1 MDRVAVVTGANK
13 GIGFEICKQLA
24 SNGVFVVL
32 TARDVNRGNEA
43 IEKLASS
50 GISNVVFHPL
60 DVVDGTSVNLLA
72 DFVKA
77 RFGKLDIL
85 VNNAGVTGATVMNKD
100 LVFTR
105 DKITG
110 PQAKSMKEFM
120 EQTYELAE
128 KCLRTN
134 YYGVKQVTAALLPLL
149 QRSNSAKVV
158 NVSSSLGQ
166 LQNIPGE
173 NIKEELNDIDSLTEE
188 KVDGLVVRFLE
199 DIKEDRSETGGWPII
214 YSAYIVSKATLN
226 AYTRVLAKKYPGI
239 AINAV
244 APGFVKTDL
253 NHNTGFL
260 PVEEG
265 ARGPV
270 MVALMPKEGP
280 SGFFFARTVV
290 STF

>member
-24 SNGVFVVL
+24 SNGVFIVL

-43 IEKLASS
+43 IKKLASI

-60 DVVDGTSVNLLA
+60 NVVDETSVRSLA
-72 DFVKA
+72 DFVEA

-85 VNNAGVTGATVMNKD
+85 VNNAGITGATYLKKD
-100 LVFTR
+100 LI
-105 DKITG
+105 KG
-110 PQAKSMKEFM
+110 PEAKSMKEFV
-120 EQTYELAE
+120 EETYESAE
-128 KCLRTN
+128 HCLRTN
-134 YYGVKQVTAALLPLL
+134 YYGIKQVTAALLPLL
-149 QRSNSAKVV
+149 QQSNSAKVV

-166 LQNIPGE
+166 LQYIPGE
-173 NIKEELNDIDSLTEE
+173 NIKEEFNDVDSLTEE
-188 KVDGLVVRFLE
+188 KVDGLVVRFLK
-199 DIKEDRSETGGWPII
+199 DMKKGTVETGGWPII
-214 YSAYIVSKATLN
+214 LSAYIVSKAALN
-226 AYTRVLAKKYPGI
+226 AYTRILAKNCPGI

-244 APGFVKTDL
+244 NPGFVKTDL
-253 NHNTGFL
+253 NHYTGFF

-280 SGFFFARTVV
+280 SSMFFNRTVL

>member
-43 IEKLASS
+43 IEKLVSS
-50 GISNVVFHPL
+50 GISSVVFHPL
-60 DVVDGTSVNLLA
+60 DVVNGTSVNSLA

-77 RFGKLDIL
+77 QFGKLDIL
-85 VNNAGVTGATVMNKD
+85 VNNAGVAGATVMNKD
-100 LVFTR
+100 LVLTK

-110 PQAKSMKEFM
+110 PQAKSTKEFM

-158 NVSSSLGQ
+158 NVSSGLGQ
-166 LQNIPGE
+166 LQNIPGQ

-188 KVDGLVVRFLE
+188 KVDGLVVRFLK
-199 DIKEDRSETGGWPII
+199 DMKEDRLETGGWPII

-280 SGFFFARTVV
+280 SGLFFARTVV

>member
-13 GIGFEICKQLA
+13 GISFEICKQLA

-32 TARDVNRGNEA
+32 MARDVNRGNEA
-43 IEKLASS
+43 IEKLASI

-60 DVVDGTSVNLLA
+60 DVVDGTS
-72 DFVKA
+72 F
-77 RFGKLDIL
+77 
-85 VNNAGVTGATVMNKD
+85 
-100 LVFTR
+100 
-105 DKITG
+105 
-110 PQAKSMKEFM
+110 
-120 EQTYELAE
+120 
-128 KCLRTN
+128 
-134 YYGVKQVTAALLPLL
+134 
-149 QRSNSAKVV
+149 
-158 NVSSSLGQ
+158 
-166 LQNIPGE
+166 IPGE
-173 NIKEELNDIDSLTEE
+173 NIKEQLNDVDSLTEE
-188 KVDGLVVRFLE
+188 KVDGLVVRFLQ
-199 DIKEDRSETGGWPII
+199 DMKEDRLETGGWPII

-244 APGFVKTDL
+244 TPGFVKTDL
-253 NHNTGFL
+253 NHNSRIL

-280 SGFFFARTVV
+280 SGLFFDRTVV